1 MGGQSRIMQ
10 PAGYSHYH
18 QNQPHMPATQPMYI
32 KGPGPVMTQP
42 HPMEPEKLSKKQ
54 LFSHDGRDWTTGIC
68 GCFEHCA
75 SCTLRYVLRPLSLSL
90 SVCVCLVCLLLNV
103 VCVQLWCRSLSVC
116 IQLLQMCFTT
126 RNATHN
132 NDRRRLSVVQLR
144 HNRPQRSSVC
154 PSARPRTDLYRRLE
168 SSLG

>member
-1 MGGQSRIMQ
+1 MDRHGYVSNQYHGHAMGGQSRVMQ
-10 PAGYSHYH
+10 PAAYSHYH
-18 QNQPHMPATQPMYI
+18 QHQPHMPATQPMYI

-90 SVCVCLVCLLLNV
+90 CLCVSCLSSTERRVCSAVVSLVVCLYSAVTNV
-103 VCVQLWCRSLSVC
+103 L
-116 IQLLQMCFTT
+116 
-126 RNATHN
+126 HN
-132 NDRRRLSVVQLR
+132 
-144 HNRPQRSSVC
+144 
-154 PSARPRTDLYRRLE
+154 
-168 SSLG
+168 